1 MTSKQ
6 IVEIVQKISYFVV
19 IDGVEKPLTSE
30 EAVELIKAQGFIKTE
45 LDSGAPIP
53 VKDTSFS
60 YKPNTAIFYNG
71 RNLGL
76 APQLNKILTLLFE
89 KYNRGENHTITTEL
103 VDFLTAKHNY
113 EHVDNDIIYARI
125 GDLNKRLATL
135 TGKKIICN
143 EGRGYYYLDFPANE

>member
-1 MTSKQ
+1 MASKQ

-19 IDGVEKPLTSE
+19 IDGVEKPLSSE
-30 EAVELIKAQGFIKTE
+30 EAVELIKAQGFIKME

-53 VKDTSFS
+53 VKETLFS

-76 APQLNKILTLLFE
+76 APQLNKILTLLFD
-89 KYNRGENHTITTEL
+89 KYNRSENCTTTTEL
-103 VDFLTAKHNY
+103 VEFLTKFGY
-113 EHVDNDIIYARI
+113 KDVCNDIIYARI
-125 GDLNKRLATL
+125 GDLNKRLAAL

-143 EGRGYYYLDFPANE
+143 EGRGYYYLDFPANG